1 MKIPRHRKWI
11 IPFTICFA
19 LSSIPLTSCAQG
31 STNQAFSSD
40 GTAYAAALS
49 SGTSSSGSQLPI
61 DIASTPTITLS
72 SGQMDALVDTSF
84 PRVIEYTMQ
93 KGSIK
98 GKKMSGQA
106 KKLDTL
112 RINGVNVKPT
122 VKSFR
127 SSDGKKIVY
136 NMTAK
141 DNASHIDADITA
153 EILVANNV
161 LTFQI
166 TKIDSKLDRQKYPFK
181 SIEIPGHSLVSVQS
195 SQPDANLKGAR
206 FGTDTTSRG
215 DEFYPATAAQSAN
228 GRGYFYAFVSNK
240 ELSAGLSSN
249 SQVGTAG
256 GGSDN
261 YRVVATV
268 ENQSGVTSVGL
279 QSALWYY
286 DRPVSDSYNNSYAV
300 DAIPAEKRVVGP
312 GKNEMPFYAKVVIT
326 GDENG
331 DRYINWQDGA
341 IAARD
346 TIIHIPYKGEEVR
359 DIIGT
364 RVVMNFGS
372 QAQNPFLT
380 TLDNAKRVYLNT
392 DGLGQ
397 GILLKG
403 YQSEGHD
410 SGHPDYDNIG
420 SRMGGLSDFNTLLTE
435 GKKLNAYFGL
445 HINAGEFYPESK
457 AFKTE
462 AMLRDTSGNLAY
474 GWQWIDQ
481 AVTLNSLRDMATGER
496 ASRLS
501 SLKNIVGNRVDFL
514 YVDIWGNQRSGA
526 EDAWQTRKL
535 SDEITGNG
543 WRIAQE
549 WAYTNEWDAT
559 YLHWVSD
566 YSNGTGADKAKYNS
580 EVLRFLFNGY
590 KDCFLP
596 DYPHYGGVANAPLLG
611 GSPMQGFEGW
621 QKEATYART
630 IENIF
635 NQVLPSKFLQHYDV
649 MKWKNAEQPVALP
662 YNEKAWTFTNQT
674 KNWLPEAQ
682 ITLQDSDRKNTV
694 VVTRGTDSKAD
705 KTFSYNTEA
714 QQLNYRSRVITLNGV
729 TILQGAPKPGETDTK
744 LPGIMSYLLPWFW
757 DASTGERVSADK
769 EKLYHFNNQGGETT
783 WQLISSWKGL
793 KDVKV
798 YELTDNGRVNE
809 TTVPVKNG
817 KITLNAKANTPYV
830 VTRGSSATPTVS
842 WSTGTHLKDVSFN
855 AANLSDNWTVSGSA
869 ERYQTG
875 YQIPMLKMS
884 GQASVKQT
892 ITNLTAGKQYAVYVG
907 VDNRSDAKA
916 SITVTDSSG
925 KVLGSNYTNR
935 SIAQNYIGA
944 NVHNIKYPAEGDTSY
959 FQNMYVFFTAPS
971 GGAATLTLSRD
982 AGSGNTYFDDVRVVE
997 NSASNFTYDG
1007 NGNVTK
1013 FTQDFENVVQGEY
1026 PFVVAGI
1033 EGPIDNRQHLSE
1045 KHVPYTQSG
1054 WDAKKLDDVISGN
1067 WSLKVYDMAGK
1078 NKLVYQTIP
1087 QNFRFEPGVTYE
1099 VSFDYEM
1106 GVANGY
1112 AIAVGY
1118 GEVSGTPQKLI
1129 PLSVAMGGKPGHAK
1143 FTITGDKSG
1152 QTWFGI
1158 YGYTKMNENAPK
1170 NSDYDNF
1177 ILDNL
1182 TIVRK

>member
-1 MKIPRHRKWI
+1 MKLPKHRKWV
-11 IPFTICFA
+11 IPFTLCFA
-19 LSSIPLTSCAQG
+19 LASMPLTSCAQG
-31 STNQAFSSD
+31 AGEQPIST
-40 GTAYAAALS
+40 GTATYAAALS
-49 SGTSSSGSQLPI
+49 AGTGSQLPI
-61 DIASTPTITLS
+61 DTASTPTLTLS
-72 SGQMDALVDTSF
+72 SGQMDALVDTKF

-93 KGSIK
+93 KGNIK
-98 GKKMSGQA
+98 GKKMSGQS

-141 DNASHIDADITA
+141 DDASHIDADITA
-153 EILVANNV
+153 EISVENNV

-166 TKIDSKLDRQKYPFK
+166 TKIDSKLDRKKYPFK
-181 SIEIPGHSLVSVQS
+181 SIEIPNHSLVSVQS
-195 SQPDANLKGAR
+195 SQADANLKGAR
-206 FGTDTTSRG
+206 FGTDTTTRG
-215 DEFYPATAAQSAN
+215 DEFYPATSAQSAN

-268 ENQSGVTSVGL
+268 ESQSGATSVGL

-286 DRPVSDSYNNSYAV
+286 DRPVSDSYNNTYAV
-300 DAIPAEKRVVGP
+300 SAIPDGKRVVGP
-312 GKNEMPFYAKVVIT
+312 GKNEMPFCAKVVIT

-331 DRYINWQDGA
+331 DQYINWQDGA

-346 TIIHIPYKGEEVR
+346 AIIHIPYKGEEVR

-380 TLDNAKRVYLNT
+380 TLDNIKRVYLNT

-397 GILLKG
+397 GVLLKG

-420 SRMGGLSDFNTLLTE
+420 SRMGGVSDFNTLLTE

-496 ASRLS
+496 ASRLQN
-501 SLKNIVGNRVDFL
+501 LKNIVGNRVDFI
-514 YVDIWGNQRSGA
+514 YVDIWGNQRSSS

-543 WRIAQE
+543 WRIGQE
-549 WAYTNEWDAT
+549 WAYANEWDAT

-566 YSNGTGADKAKYNS
+566 YANGTGADKAMYNS

-649 MKWKNAEQPVALP
+649 VKWQNAEQPVALP

-682 ITLQDSDRKNTV
+682 ITLQDSERKNTV

-705 KTFSYNTEA
+705 KSFSYSTEA

-744 LPGIMSYLLPWFW
+744 LPGTMSYLLPWFW
-757 DASTGERVSADK
+757 DASTGERVSADR
-769 EKLYHFNNQGGETT
+769 EKLYHYNNQGGETT
-783 WQLISSWKGL
+783 WQLVSSWKGL
-793 KDVKV
+793 KEVKV

-830 VTRGSSATPTVS
+830 VTRGSSASPTVS

-869 ERYQTG
+869 KRYQTG

-892 ITNLTAGKQYAVYVG
+892 ITGLTAGKQYAVYVG
-907 VDNRSDAKA
+907 VDNRSNAKA

-935 SIAQNYIGA
+935 SIAQNYVGA
-944 NVHNIKYPAEGDTSY
+944 YVHNMKHPPEGQTSY

-971 GGAATLTLSRD
+971 SGTATLTLSRD

-997 NSASNFTYDG
+997 NNASNFTYDG

-1013 FTQDFENVVQGEY
+1013 FTQDFESVVQGEY

-1045 KHVPYTQSG
+1045 KHAPYTQSG
-1054 WDAKKLDDVISGN
+1054 WDAKKLDDVIGGN

-1106 GVANGY
+1106 GVADGY
-1112 AIAVGY
+1112 AIAIGY
-1118 GEVSGTPQKLI
+1118 GEVSGTPHKLI
-1129 PLSVAMGGKPGHAK
+1129 PLSAAMGGKPGHAK
-1143 FTITGDKSG
+1143 FTITGDQSG

-1158 YGYTKMNENAPK
+1158 YGYAKMNENAPK

>member
-1 MKIPRHRKWI
+1 MKIPKHRKWI

-19 LSSIPLTSCAQG
+19 LASMPLTSCAQSVG
-31 STNQAFSSD
+31 EQIST
-40 GTAYAAALS
+40 TAYAAALS
-49 SGTSSSGSQLPI
+49 TEQGSPI

-72 SGQMDALVDTSF
+72 SGEMNVLVDTGF

-93 KGSIK
+93 QGSIK

-106 KKLDTL
+106 VKLDTL
-112 RINGVNVKPT
+112 RINGVDVKPT

-127 SSDGKKIVY
+127 SSDGKKIIY
-136 NMTAK
+136 NMTVK
-141 DNASHIDADITA
+141 DGSNHIDADITA
-153 EILVANNV
+153 ELLVENNV
-161 LTFQI
+161 LTFKI
-166 TKIDSKLDRQKYPFK
+166 TEIESKLDRQKYPFE
-181 SIEIPGHSLVSVQS
+181 SIEIPNHSLVSVQS
-195 SQPDANLKGAR
+195 DQTDANLKGAR
-206 FGTDTTSRG
+206 FGTDTTTRG
-215 DEFYPATAAQSAN
+215 DEFYRASEAQSAN
-228 GRGYFYAFVSNK
+228 GRGYFYAFVSTN

-268 ENQSGVTSVGL
+268 NDQSGVKSVGL

-286 DRPVSDSYNNSYAV
+286 DRPVGDSYNNSYAV
-300 DAIPAEKRVVGP
+300 SAIPADKRVVGP
-312 GKNEMPFYAKVVIT
+312 GKNEMPFTAQVVIT
-326 GDENG
+326 DDENG

-346 TIIHIPYKGEEVR
+346 TIVHIPYKGEEMR

-380 TLDNAKRVYLNT
+380 TLDNIKRVYLNT

-397 GILLKG
+397 GVLLKG

-410 SGHPDYDNIG
+410 SGHPDYANIG
-420 SRMGGLSDFNTLLTE
+420 SRMGGVNDFSTLLTE
-435 GKKLNAYFGL
+435 GNKLNASFGL
-445 HINAGEFYPESK
+445 HINVGEFYPEST

-462 AMLRDTSGNLAY
+462 AMLRNTSGNLAY
-474 GWQWIDQ
+474 GWQWLDQ
-481 AVTLNSLRDMATGER
+481 SVMINSLRDMATGER
-496 ASRLS
+496 DARLQ
-501 SLKNIVGNRVDFL
+501 SLKNIVGNRVDFI
-514 YVDIWGNQRSGA
+514 YVDIWGNQRSGS

-535 SDEITGNG
+535 SEDITGNG
-543 WRIAQE
+543 WRIGHE
-549 WAYTNEWDAT
+549 WAYANEWDTTFA
-559 YLHWVSD
+559 HWVGD

-580 EVLRFLFNGY
+580 EVLRFIFNGY

-596 DYPHYGGVANAPLLG
+596 DYPHFGGVANAPLLG
-611 GSPMQGFEGW
+611 GSPMVGFEGW
-621 QKEATYART
+621 QKEADYARA

-635 NQVLPSKFLQHYDV
+635 NQVLPFKFLQHYDV
-649 MKWKNAEQPVALP
+649 MKWQNAEKPVSLP
-662 YNEKAWTFTNQT
+662 YNEKAWNFTNQT

-694 VVTRGTDSKAD
+694 VVTRGADSTAD
-705 KTFSYNTEA
+705 KTFAYGTEA
-714 QQLNYRSRVITLNGV
+714 EKLNYRSRVITLNGV
-729 TILQGAPKPGETDTK
+729 TILQGAPEPGETDTD
-744 LPGIMSYLLPWFW
+744 LPGTMSYLLPWFW
-757 DASTGERVSADK
+757 DASTGERVSTDR
-769 EKLYHFNNQGGETT
+769 EKLYHYNNQGGETT
-783 WQLISSWKGL
+783 WQLIPSWRNL
-793 KDVKV
+793 DNVKV
-798 YELTDNGRVNE
+798 YELTDNGRTNE
-809 TTVPVKNG
+809 TTVPVVNG

-830 VTRGSSATPTVS
+830 VTRGSSTSPTVS

-869 ERYQTG
+869 QRYETAKE
-875 YQIPMLKMS
+875 IPMLKMS
-884 GQASVKQT
+884 GQASVKQN
-892 ITNLTAGKQYAVYVG
+892 ITGLTAGKQYAVYVG

-916 SITVTDSSG
+916 SITVTDSNG
-925 KVLGSNYTNR
+925 NVLGSNYTGR
-935 SIAQNYIGA
+935 SIAKNYIGA
-944 NVHNIKYPAEGDTSY
+944 NAHNIKSPTEGDTSY

-971 GGAATLTLSRD
+971 SGSAVLTLSRD

-997 NSASNFTYDG
+997 DKAQNFTYDDE
-1007 NGNVTK
+1007 GNVIK

-1026 PFVVAGI
+1026 PFVVGGI
-1033 EGPIDNRQHLSE
+1033 EGPIDNRQHLSQ
-1045 KHVPYTQSG
+1045 KHEPYTQSG
-1054 WDAKKLDDVISGN
+1054 WDAKVLDDVIDGN

-1078 NKLVYQTIP
+1078 KSLVYQTIP

-1106 GVANGY
+1106 GVQNGY
-1112 AIAVGY
+1112 AIAVGN
-1118 GEVSGTPQKLI
+1118 GEISGTPQKLI
-1129 PLSVAMGGKPGHAK
+1129 PLSTAMGGKPGHAS

-1158 YGYTKMNENAPK
+1158 YAYNQMNENAPK

>member
-1 MKIPRHRKWI
+1 MKIPKHRKWI
-11 IPFTICFA
+11 IPFTVCFA
-19 LSSIPLTSCAQG
+19 VASMPLTSCAQATG
-31 STNQAFSSD
+31 EQPLST
-40 GTAYAAALS
+40 GTATYAAALS
-49 SGTSSSGSQLPI
+49 TGTSSSGSQLPI
-61 DIASTPTITLS
+61 DTASTPTLTLS

-93 KGSIK
+93 KGTIK

-141 DNASHIDADITA
+141 DDASHIDADITA
-153 EILVANNV
+153 EISVANNV

-195 SQPDANLKGAR
+195 NQPDANLKGAR
-206 FGTDTTSRG
+206 FGTDTTTRG

-261 YRVVATV
+261 YRVVSTV
-268 ENQSGVTSVGL
+268 ENQSGATSVGL

-286 DRPVSDSYNNSYAV
+286 DRPVSDSYNNTYAV
-300 DAIPAEKRVVGP
+300 SAVPDDKKVVGP

-380 TLDNAKRVYLNT
+380 TLDNIKRVYLNT

-397 GILLKG
+397 GVLLKG

-420 SRMGGLSDFNTLLTE
+420 SRMGGVSDFNTLLTE

-501 SLKNIVGNRVDFL
+501 SLKNIVGNRVDFI
-514 YVDIWGNQRSGA
+514 YVDIWGNQRSGS

-535 SDEITGNG
+535 SGEITGNG

-549 WAYTNEWDAT
+549 WAYANEWDAT
-559 YLHWVSD
+559 YAHWVSD

-649 MKWKNAEQPVALP
+649 MKWQNAEQPVALP

-744 LPGIMSYLLPWFW
+744 LPGTISYLLPWFW
-757 DASTGERVSADK
+757 DASTGERVSADR
-769 EKLYHFNNQGGETT
+769 EKLYHYNNQGGETT

-793 KDVKV
+793 KEVKV

-830 VTRGSSATPTVS
+830 VTRGSSASPTVS

-855 AANLSDNWTVSGSA
+855 AADLSDNWTVSGSA

-892 ITNLTAGKQYAVYVG
+892 ITGLTAGKQYAVYVG

-925 KVLGSNYTNR
+925 KVLGSNYTTR
-935 SIAQNYIGA
+935 SIAQNYVGA
-944 NVHNIKYPAEGDTSY
+944 YVHNMKHPPEGDTSY

-997 NSASNFTYDG
+997 NNASNFTYDQ

-1045 KHVPYTQSG
+1045 KHAPYTQSG

-1106 GVANGY
+1106 GVADGY

-1129 PLSVAMGGKPGHAK
+1129 PLPVAMGGKPGHAK
-1143 FTITGDKSG
+1143 FTITGDQSG

-1158 YGYTKMNENAPK
+1158 YGYTQMNANAPK